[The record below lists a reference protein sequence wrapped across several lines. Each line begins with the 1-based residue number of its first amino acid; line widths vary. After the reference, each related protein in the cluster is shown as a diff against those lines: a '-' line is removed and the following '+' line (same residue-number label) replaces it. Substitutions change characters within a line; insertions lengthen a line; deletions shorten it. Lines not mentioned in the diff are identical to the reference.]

1 MTTYARGKK
10 WADAGVEVNERRR
23 AQPEDRQFQLEAE
36 FGMTGDQPAAVSRL
50 TDGVEKG
57 IPRQSLMGVTGS
69 GKTFTMANVVQQ
81 VQKPTLV
88 MAHNKT
94 LAAQLASE
102 FKEFFPHNA
111 VEYFV
116 SYYDYYQPEAY
127 VPQSDT
133 YIEKDSSVNEEL
145 DKLRLSATTSLLT
158 RRDVLIVASV
168 SCIYGLGDP
177 QDYFNLV
184 AQVKVGEIRNRS
196 QLVRQLVD
204 MQYDRNDLDLSR
216 AKFRVRGDVLELVP
230 AYEEAAVRIQFFGD
244 EVERIV
250 QLDPLTGEMLAELP
264 QVAIYPANHFVTT
277 KDKLDLAVEGI
288 REELEWRLR
297 ELRDTGKILEAARL
311 ESRTNYDLEMLQET
325 GFCSGVENYAR
336 HLSQRP
342 AGSAPWTLLDYFP
355 EDYLLFVDESHM
367 TLPQVRGM
375 YHGDISRKKTLVEF
389 GFRLP
394 SALDNRPL
402 NFEEYESRINQV
414 VYVSATP
421 GPFELQHSRQVVE
434 QVIRP
439 TGLLDPT
446 IEVLP
451 TTGQIDDLLWR
462 IKDRVQRA
470 ERVLVTTLTKRMA
483 EELADYLSEM
493 GIRNTYLHSD
503 IETLDRIEILRDLR
517 LGVYDVIVGINLLRE
532 GLDLPEVSMVAIL
545 DADKEGYL
553 RSETSMIQTIGRAA
567 RHANGHVVMYAD
579 RMTDSMQKAIDETSR
594 RRQLQTEH
602 NQRHGIEPQSIQK
615 EVHDIT
621 EGIKA
626 IAENRA
632 RYNTVR
638 KEMSR
643 ADMFKGGQGPGSADE
658 GRRQI
663 APVREGGPVPRRDF
677 RVAPSAGRGGKD
689 TGSGWRLELASLL
702 LQRPN
707 VVDHVPDLLFRKL
720 TAQGSHPRTG
730 NAVSNETEQVG
741 FRVQRYVN
749 HQVCGWRVQRRPRRP
764 VPPAPLAVAGL
775 ADLHVS
781 CRPRLQRCRRR
792 REGVQQYFVPSDT
805 ELGVEQQHQTGGG
818 ASHTGGHHPCAGAGE
833 PSRPA
838 ATRSLRTE
846 SPRPVARLPAAD
858 YAVSGEGEIAALPA
872 APVASASNRK
882 AVRASKASGR
892 RTTSSACHTPAML
905 S

>member
-1 MTTYARGKK
+1 MTVYARGKK
-10 WADAGVEVNERRR
+10 WAEAGKEVNERRN
-23 AQPEDRQFQLEAE
+23 AQLEDRPFQLMAE
-36 FGMTGDQPAAVSRL
+36 FSLTGDQPTAVARL
-50 TDGVEKG
+50 AEGVDKG
-57 IPRQSLMGVTGS
+57 VDRQSLMGVTGS
-69 GKTFTMANVVQQ
+69 GKTFTMANIVQQ
-81 VQKPTLV
+81 VQRPTLV

-94 LAAQLASE
+94 LAAQLAQE

-177 QDYFNLV
+177 NDYFNLV
-184 AQVKVGEIRNRS
+184 AQVKVGEVRSRS

-204 MQYDRNDLDLSR
+204 MQYDRNDLELSR
-216 AKFRVRGDVLELVP
+216 AKFRVRGDVVELVP

-264 QVAIYPANHFVTT
+264 QVAVYPANHFVTT
-277 KDKLDLAVEGI
+277 KEKLDLAVAGI

-342 AGSAPWTLLDYFP
+342 VGSAPWTLLDYFP
-355 EDYLLFVDESHM
+355 DDYLLFVDESHM

-375 YHGDISRKKTLVEF
+375 YGGDMSRKKTLVEF

-402 NFEEYESRINQV
+402 NFDEYEEHINQV

-421 GPFELQHSRQVVE
+421 GPFELQNSRQIVE

-446 IEVLP
+446 LEVLP
-451 TTGQIDDLLWR
+451 TKGQIDDLLSR
-462 IKDRVQRA
+462 IKERVERA

-532 GLDLPEVSMVAIL
+532 GLDLPEVSLVAIL

-553 RSETSMIQTIGRAA
+553 RSDTSMIQTIGRAA

-579 RMTDSMQKAIDETSR
+579 KITDSMKRAIDETAR
-594 RRQLQTEH
+594 RRQLQGEH
-602 NQRHGIEPQSIQK
+602 NTRHGIEPQSIQK

-626 IAENRA
+626 IAENRS
-632 RYNTVR
+632 RYNVVR

-643 ADMFKGGQGPGSADE
+643 ADMFKVVKDLEVQMKDAAKGLQFEKAAQFRDE
-658 GRRQI
+658 IFELRRLLAVEEKI
-663 APVREGGPVPRRDF
+663 LAPVE
-677 RVAPSAGRGGKD
+677 
-689 TGSGWRLELASLL
+689 
-702 LQRPN
+702 
-707 VVDHVPDLLFRKL
+707 
-720 TAQGSHPRTG
+720 
-730 NAVSNETEQVG
+730 
-741 FRVQRYVN
+741 
-749 HQVCGWRVQRRPRRP
+749 
-764 VPPAPLAVAGL
+764 
-775 ADLHVS
+775 
-781 CRPRLQRCRRR
+781 
-792 REGVQQYFVPSDT
+792 
-805 ELGVEQQHQTGGG
+805 
-818 ASHTGGHHPCAGAGE
+818 
-833 PSRPA
+833 
-838 ATRSLRTE
+838 
-846 SPRPVARLPAAD
+846 
-858 YAVSGEGEIAALPA
+858 
-872 APVASASNRK
+872 
-882 AVRASKASGR
+882 
-892 RTTSSACHTPAML
+892 
-905 S
+905 